1 MDTNNTHSPN
11 TESESRPSAL
21 KTLRRFFFVAWH
33 ASPFGAI
40 AQALLTLVHGCI
52 PIGVLWASKELVNL
66 IAAFLDEE
74 ADLNLETAAPWVAA
88 LVLLAMFRNIAGTC
102 DGYLQWKMRNLIGL
116 HQQGA
121 LLEATTHID
130 FAVFDRPQT
139 YDLIQRA
146 RQALGHRLT
155 NLLRFITE
163 IGQLCVTL
171 VGYGVLLWVADPLLV
186 LVVVLPALPS
196 AWIKVKTAE
205 SRYSHDYAAT
215 PVRRMMDYMLSL
227 LLGTSSG
234 QEVRLYG
241 LFNLL
246 FGRWRTNHEK
256 WKEESLAK
264 IWTEARGSIGTTI
277 AEMIAYAVA
286 IGILAA
292 RIVDGN
298 LTIGDYVILT
308 GTAAAFQGNLEGLLR
323 LIQNILE
330 DVPLLRDLHLLLER
344 GKTARTQSGT
354 ETFPQPLQSGVE
366 VRNLRFQYPGATDD
380 VLQDINFHVRPGEIV
395 SIVGV
400 NGAGKSTLIKLLLGL
415 YKPDAGTIHYDE
427 KNIAAIAPDQI
438 ALNCAAVFQDFARFR
453 RPIREELV
461 PGPPNFNIDDEALRR
476 VISAVGIEERFQTF
490 PRGLDTFLDPSLGEE
505 GEGAELSGG
514 EWQKVA
520 LARALVRNPQ
530 VLVLD
535 EPTAALDPQAEVE
548 LYQRFVELAA
558 GRMTFLISHRIG
570 SARLADRILVLD
582 SGRIVEDGTH
592 EALLAQDGLYARF
605 FQAQAHWYQSE

>member
-1 MDTNNTHSPN
+1 MDTNNIHSRN
-11 TESESRPSAL
+11 TASESRPSAL
-21 KTLRRFFFVAWH
+21 KTLRRFFFVAWR
-33 ASPFGAI
+33 ASRFGAI

-52 PIGVLWASKELVNL
+52 PIGILWASRELVNL
-66 IAAFLDEE
+66 IAVFLDEE
-74 ADLNLETAAPWVAA
+74 ADLNLETAAPWVVA

-102 DGYLQWKMRNLIGL
+102 DGYLQWKMKNLIGL

-130 FAVFDRPQT
+130 FAVFDQPQT

-155 NLLRFITE
+155 NLLRFLTE

-171 VGYGVLLWVADPLLV
+171 VGYGVILWVADPLLV
-186 LVVVLPALPS
+186 LVVLLPALPS
-196 AWIKVKTAE
+196 AWLKVKTAE
-205 SRYSHDYAAT
+205 RRYSHDYQAT

-227 LLGTSSG
+227 LLGTGSG

-246 FGRWRTNHEK
+246 FGRWRTNHQK

-264 IWTEARGSIGTTI
+264 IWTEARAFIGTTI
-277 AEMIAYAVA
+277 AEVIAYAVA

-292 RIVDGN
+292 RIVEGH
-298 LTIGDYVILT
+298 LTLGDYVVLT
-308 GTAAAFQGNLEGLLR
+308 GAAAFFQGDLEGLLR

-344 GKTARTQSGT
+344 GKTARSESGT
-354 ETFPQPLQSGVE
+354 ETFPQPLQHGLE

-380 VLQDINFHVRPGEIV
+380 VLQDINFQVRPGEIV

-415 YKPDAGTIHYDE
+415 YKPDAGTIRYDE
-427 KNIAAIAPDQI
+427 KNIASIAPEQI
-438 ALNCAAVFQDFARFR
+438 AVNCAAVFQDFARFR
-453 RPIREELV
+453 RPVREELV
-461 PGPPNFNIDDEALRR
+461 PGPPNFNIDDETLRR

-490 PRGLDTFLDPSLGEE
+490 PRGLDTFLDPSLGEA

-514 EWQKVA
+514 EWQKIA
-520 LARALVRNPQ
+520 LARALARNPQ

-592 EALLAQDGLYARF
+592 EALLARNGLYARF
-605 FQAQAHWYQSE
+605 FQAQAHWYQ

>member
-1 MDTNNTHSPN
+1 MNSDNTHSTN
-11 TESESRPSAL
+11 TEPESRRSAI
-21 KTLRRFFFVAWH
+21 KTLRRFFLIAWH
-33 ASPFGAI
+33 ASRFGAI
-40 AQALLTLVHGCI
+40 AQALLTLTHGCI
-52 PIGVLWASKELVNL
+52 PIGILWASKELVNL

-74 ADLNLETAAPWVAA
+74 ADLSLETAAPWVVA
-88 LVLLAMFRNIAGTC
+88 LVLLAMLRNIAGTC
-102 DGYLQWKMRNLIGL
+102 DGYLQWKMNNLIGL
-116 HQQGA
+116 DQQGA
-121 LLEATTHID
+121 LLEVTTHLD
-130 FAVFDRPQT
+130 FAVFDQSQT

-155 NLLRFITE
+155 NLLRFLTE
-163 IGQLCVTL
+163 VGQLCVTL
-171 VGYGVLLWVADPLLV
+171 VGYGVLLWLADPLLV
-186 LVVVLPALPS
+186 LVVALPALPS

-264 IWTEARGSIGTTI
+264 IWTEARASIGTTI

-298 LTIGDYVILT
+298 LTLGDYVVLT
-308 GTAAAFQGNLEGLLR
+308 GIAAFFQGDLEGLLR
-323 LIQNILE
+323 QIQKILE
-330 DVPLLRDLHLLLER
+330 DVPLLRDLDFLLER

-354 ETFPQPLQSGVE
+354 EIFPQPLQHGVE
-366 VRNLRFQYPGATDD
+366 VRNLRFQYPGATED

-415 YKPDAGTIHYDE
+415 YKPDDGTIRYDN
-427 KNIAAIAPDQI
+427 KNIAAIAPEQI

-453 RPIREELV
+453 RPVREELV
-461 PGPPNFNIDDEALRR
+461 PGPPDLHIDDEALRR

-514 EWQKVA
+514 EWQKIA

-530 VLVLD
+530 ILVLD

-605 FQAQAHWYQSE
+605 FQAQAHWYQ

>member
-11 TESESRPSAL
+11 TESESRPSAI
-21 KTLRRFFFVAWH
+21 KTLRRFFFVAWQV
-33 ASPFGAI
+33 SRFGAI
-40 AQALLTLVHGCI
+40 AQAFLTLVHGCI
-52 PIGVLWASKELVNL
+52 PIGILWASRELVNL
-66 IAAFLDEE
+66 ITAILAKEVDPS
-74 ADLNLETAAPWVAA
+74 LETAAPWIIA
-88 LVLLAMFRNIAGTC
+88 LALLATLRNIAGTC
-102 DGYLQWKMRNLIGL
+102 DGYLQWKMKNLIGL
-116 HQQGA
+116 HQQHL
-121 LLEATTHID
+121 LLEAATHIN
-130 FAVFDRPQT
+130 FAVFDQPQT

-155 NLLRFITE
+155 NLLRFLTE

-171 VGYGVLLWVADPLLV
+171 VGYGVLLWIADPLLV

-196 AWIKVKTAE
+196 AWLKVKAAE
-205 SRYSHDYAAT
+205 RRYSHDYEAT

-241 LFNLL
+241 LFGTL
-246 FGRWRTNHEK
+246 FGRWQTNHQK
-256 WKEESLAK
+256 WKKESLAK
-264 IWTEARGSIGTTI
+264 IWAEARASIGTTI
-277 AEMIAYAVA
+277 AEVITYAVA

-292 RIVDGN
+292 RIVDGH
-298 LTIGDYVILT
+298 LTLGDYVVLT
-308 GTAAAFQGNLEGLLR
+308 GAAAFFQGDLEGLLSQ
-323 LIQNILE
+323 IQNILE
-330 DVPLLRDLHLLLER
+330 DVPLLRDLHLFLER
-344 GKTARTQSGT
+344 AKTTRTQSGT
-354 ETFPQPLQSGVE
+354 EIFPQPLQHGVE
-366 VRNLRFQYPGATDD
+366 VRNLRFRYPGATDD
-380 VLQDINFHVRPGEIV
+380 VLQDINFHVRPGEII

-415 YKPDAGTIHYDE
+415 YQPDDGTIRYDDV
-427 KNIAAIAPDQI
+427 NIAAIAPEQI

-453 RPIREELV
+453 RPVREELV
-461 PGPPNFNIDDEALRR
+461 PGPPDLHINDEALWR
-476 VISAVGIEERFQTF
+476 VINEVSIGERFQTL
-490 PRGLDTFLDPSLGEE
+490 PHGLDTFLDPSLGEE

-582 SGRIVEDGTH
+582 EGRIIEDGTH
-592 EALLAQDGLYARF
+592 EALLARDGLYAKF
-605 FQAQAHWYQSE
+605 FEAQAHWYR

>member
-1 MDTNNTHSPN
+1 MDTNTGHSTN
-11 TESESRPSAL
+11 TESETRPSAI

-33 ASPFGAI
+33 ASRFGAI
-40 AQALLTLVHGCI
+40 AQALLTLTHGCI
-52 PIGVLWASKELVNL
+52 PIGILWASKELVNL
-66 IAAFLDEE
+66 IAAFLDQE
-74 ADLNLETAAPWVAA
+74 ADLRLETAAPWVAA
-88 LVLLAMFRNIAGTC
+88 LVLLAMLRNIAGTC
-102 DGYLQWKMRNLIGL
+102 DGYLQWKMNNLIGL

-121 LLEATTHID
+121 LLKATTHID
-130 FAVFDRPQT
+130 FAVFDQPQT

-155 NLLRFITE
+155 NLLRFLTE

-171 VGYGVLLWVADPLLV
+171 VGYGVMLWIADPLLV
-186 LVVVLPALPS
+186 LVVALPALPA

-264 IWTEARGSIGTTI
+264 IWTEAKASIGTTI

-286 IGILAA
+286 IGILAW

-298 LTIGDYVILT
+298 LTLGDYVILT
-308 GTAAAFQGNLEGLLR
+308 GTAAFFQGDLEGLLR
-323 LIQNILE
+323 QIQKILE

-344 GKTARTQSGT
+344 GETARTQSGT

-366 VRNLRFQYPGATDD
+366 VRNLRFQYPGGTDE

-415 YKPDAGTIHYDE
+415 YKPDAGTIRYDDT
-427 KNIAAIAPDQI
+427 NIAAIAPEQI

-453 RPIREELV
+453 RPVREELV
-461 PGPPNFNIDDEALRR
+461 PGPPNLHIDDEALRR
-476 VISAVGIEERFQTF
+476 VISAVGIEERFQTL
-490 PRGLDTFLDPSLGEE
+490 PRGLDTFLDPSLGEA

-592 EALLAQDGLYARF
+592 EALLAQEGLYARF
-605 FQAQAHWYQSE
+605 FQAQAHWYQ

>member
-1 MDTNNTHSPN
+1 MDSNNTHSPN
-11 TESESRPSAL
+11 TASDSRPSAV
-21 KTLRRFFFVAWH
+21 KTLRRFFFVAWRV
-33 ASPFGAI
+33 SPFGAI
-40 AQALLTLVHGCI
+40 AQSLLTLTHGCI
-52 PIGVLWASKELVNL
+52 PIGILWASRELVNL
-66 IAAFLDEE
+66 IAAFLDQE
-74 ADLNLETAAPWVAA
+74 ADLSLETAAPWVSA
-88 LVLLAMFRNIAGTC
+88 LVLLAMLRNIADTC
-102 DGYLQWKMRNLIGL
+102 DGYLQWKMKNLIGL

-130 FAVFDRPQT
+130 FSVFDQPQT

-155 NLLRFITE
+155 NLLRFLTE
-163 IGQLCVTL
+163 IGQICVTL

-186 LVVVLPALPS
+186 LVVVLPAFPS
-196 AWIKVKTAE
+196 AWLKVKTAE
-205 SRYSHDYAAT
+205 RRYSHDYEAT

-227 LLGTSSG
+227 LLGSSSG

-256 WKEESLAK
+256 WKKESLAK
-264 IWTEARGSIGTTI
+264 IWTEARASIGTTI
-277 AEMIAYAVA
+277 AEIIAYAIA

-292 RIVDGN
+292 RIVDGQ

-308 GTAAAFQGNLEGLLR
+308 GTAAAFQGNLEELLS

-330 DVPLLRDLHLLLER
+330 DVPLLRDLHSLLER

-354 ETFPQPLQSGVE
+354 ETFPQPLQYGVE

-415 YKPDAGTIHYDE
+415 YKPDAGTIRYDE
-427 KNIAAIAPDQI
+427 KNIAAIAPEQI

-453 RPIREELV
+453 RPVREELV
-461 PGPPNFNIDDEALRR
+461 PGPPNLHIDDEALWR
-476 VISAVGIEERFQTF
+476 VINAVGIEERFQTL

-530 VLVLD
+530 ILVLD

-570 SARLADRILVLD
+570 SARLANRILVLD

-592 EALLAQDGLYARF
+592 EALLARDGLYARF
-605 FQAQAHWYQSE
+605 FQAQAHWYR

>member
-1 MDTNNTHSPN
+1 MNTNNTHSTN
-11 TESESRPSAL
+11 TESESRPSAI
-21 KTLRRFFFVAWH
+21 KTLRRFFFIAWR
-33 ASPFGAI
+33 ASRFGAI
-40 AQALLTLVHGCI
+40 AQALLTLTHGCI
-52 PIGVLWASKELVNL
+52 PIGILWASKELVDL
-66 IAAFLDEE
+66 IAAFVNQE
-74 ADLNLETAAPWVAA
+74 ADLSFETAAPWVVT

-102 DGYLQWKMRNLIGL
+102 DGYLQWKMQNLIGL

-130 FAVFDRPQT
+130 FAVFDQPQT

-155 NLLRFITE
+155 NLLRFLTE
-163 IGQLCVTL
+163 VGQLCVTL
-171 VGYGVLLWVADPLLV
+171 VGYGVILWLADPLLV
-186 LVVVLPALPS
+186 LVVGLPALPS
-196 AWIKVKTAE
+196 AWLKIRAAE
-205 SRYSHDYAAT
+205 RRYSHDYEAT

-227 LLGTSSG
+227 LLGTASG

-264 IWTEARGSIGTTI
+264 IWTEARAFIGTTI

-298 LTIGDYVILT
+298 LTLGDYVILT
-308 GTAAAFQGNLEGLLR
+308 GIAAFFQGDLENLLR
-323 LIQNILE
+323 QIQKILE
-330 DVPLLRDLHLLLER
+330 DIPLLRDLHLLLER

-366 VRNLRFQYPGATDD
+366 VRNLRFQYPGGTDD
-380 VLQDINFHVRPGEIV
+380 VLEDINFHVRPGEIV

-415 YKPDAGTIHYDE
+415 YKPDAGTIRYDE
-427 KNIAAIAPDQI
+427 KNITAIAPDQM

-453 RPIREELV
+453 RPVREELV
-461 PGPPNFNIDDEALRR
+461 PGPPNLHIDDETLRR
-476 VISAVGIEERFQTF
+476 VINAVGLEERFQTF

-530 VLVLD
+530 ILVLD

-592 EALLAQDGLYARF
+592 EALLAREGLYARF
-605 FQAQAHWYQSE
+605 FQAQAHWYQ

>member
-1 MDTNNTHSPN
+1 MVSENTHTSN
-11 TESESRPSAL
+11 SESETRPSTI

-33 ASPFGAI
+33 ASRFGAI
-40 AQALLTLVHGCI
+40 AQALLTLTHGCI
-52 PIGVLWASKELVNL
+52 PIGILWASRELVNL

-74 ADLNLETAAPWVAA
+74 ADLSLETAAPWVVA

-130 FAVFDRPQT
+130 FSVFDQPQT

-155 NLLRFITE
+155 NLLRFLTE

-171 VGYGVLLWVADPLLV
+171 VGYGVILWVADPLLV

-205 SRYSHDYAAT
+205 RRYSHDYAAT

-227 LLGTSSG
+227 LLGTASG

-246 FGRWRTNHEK
+246 FGRWRTNHQK

-264 IWTEARGSIGTTI
+264 IWVEARASIGTTI

-292 RIVDGN
+292 RIVDGQ
-298 LTIGDYVILT
+298 LTLGDYVILT
-308 GTAAAFQGNLEGLLR
+308 GIAAFFQGDLEGLLR

-354 ETFPQPLQSGVE
+354 ETFPQPLQHGLE

-380 VLQDINFHVRPGEIV
+380 VLQDINFQVRPGEIV

-415 YKPDAGTIHYDE
+415 YKPDAGTIRYDE
-427 KNIAAIAPDQI
+427 KNIAAIAPEQL

-453 RPIREELV
+453 RPVREELV
-461 PGPPNFNIDDEALRR
+461 PGPPNFHIDDEALRR

-514 EWQKVA
+514 EWQKIA
-520 LARALVRNPQ
+520 LARALVRDPQ

-582 SGRIVEDGTH
+582 EGRIVEDGTH
-592 EALLAQDGLYARF
+592 EALLARDGLYARF
-605 FQAQAHWYQSE
+605 FQAQAHWYQ

>member
-1 MDTNNTHSPN
+1 MNSNNTHATN
-11 TESESRPSAL
+11 TESRPSVI

-33 ASPFGAI
+33 ASRFGAI
-40 AQALLTLVHGCI
+40 AQALLTLTHGCI
-52 PIGVLWASKELVNL
+52 PIGILWASKELVNL

-74 ADLNLETAAPWVAA
+74 ADLNLETAAPWVVA
-88 LVLLAMFRNIAGTC
+88 LVLLAMLRNIAGTC
-102 DGYLQWKMRNLIGL
+102 DGYLQWKMKNLIGL

-130 FAVFDRPQT
+130 FAVFDQPQT

-155 NLLRFITE
+155 NLLRFLTE

-171 VGYGVLLWVADPLLV
+171 VGYGVLLWIADPLLL
-186 LVVVLPALPS
+186 LVVVLPSLPS
-196 AWIKVKTAE
+196 VWLKVKAAE

-215 PVRRMMDYMLSL
+215 PVRRMMDYTLSL

-246 FGRWRTNHEK
+246 FGRWRTNHQK

-264 IWTEARGSIGTTI
+264 IWTEARAYIGTTI
-277 AEMIAYAVA
+277 AEVIAYAVA

-292 RIVDGN
+292 RIVDGQ
-298 LTIGDYVILT
+298 LTLGDYVMLT
-308 GTAAAFQGNLEGLLR
+308 GIAAFFQGDLEGLLR
-323 LIQNILE
+323 QIQNILE

-344 GKTARTQSGT
+344 GKTARTESGT
-354 ETFPQPLQSGVE
+354 DPFPQPLQHGVE
-366 VRNLRFQYPGATDD
+366 VQNLRFQYPGATDD

-415 YKPDAGTIHYDE
+415 YKPDDGTIRYDD
-427 KNIAAIAPDQI
+427 KNIAAIAPEQI

-453 RPIREELV
+453 RPVREELV
-461 PGPPNFNIDDEALRR
+461 PGPPNFQINDEALWR
-476 VISAVGIEERFQTF
+476 VINAVGIEERFQTL

-530 VLVLD
+530 ILVLD

-592 EALLAQDGLYARF
+592 EALLARDGLYARF
-605 FQAQAHWYQSE
+605 FQAQAHWYQ

>member
-1 MDTNNTHSPN
+1 MDTNTIHAPN
-11 TESESRPSAL
+11 TASESRPSAL
-21 KTLRRFFFVAWH
+21 KTLRRFFFVAWR
-33 ASPFGAI
+33 ASRFGAI
-40 AQALLTLVHGCI
+40 AQALMTLTHGCI
-52 PIGVLWASKELVNL
+52 PIGILWASRELVNL

-74 ADLNLETAAPWVAA
+74 ADLNLETAAPWVVA
-88 LVLLAMFRNIAGTC
+88 LVLLAMLRNIAGTC
-102 DGYLQWKMRNLIGL
+102 DGYLQWKMKNLIGL

-130 FAVFDRPQT
+130 FAVFDQPQT

-155 NLLRFITE
+155 NLLRFLTE

-171 VGYGVLLWVADPLLV
+171 AGYGVILWVADPLLV
-186 LVVVLPALPS
+186 LVVALPALPS
-196 AWIKVKTAE
+196 AWLKVKTAE
-205 SRYSHDYAAT
+205 RRYSHDYAAT

-264 IWTEARGSIGTTI
+264 IWTEARASIGTTI

-292 RIVDGN
+292 RIVDGQ
-298 LTIGDYVILT
+298 LTIGDYVVLT
-308 GTAAAFQGNLEGLLR
+308 WTAAAFQGNMEELLR

-344 GKTARTQSGT
+344 GKTTRSESGT
-354 ETFPQPLQSGVE
+354 ETFPQPLQHGLE
-366 VRNLRFQYPGATDD
+366 VHNLRFQYPGATDD
-380 VLQDINFHVRPGEIV
+380 VLQDINFQVRPGEIV

-415 YKPDAGTIHYDE
+415 YKPDAGTIRYDE
-427 KNIAAIAPDQI
+427 KNIAAIAPEQI

-453 RPIREELV
+453 RPVREELV
-461 PGPPNFNIDDEALRR
+461 PGPPNFHIDDAALRR

-514 EWQKVA
+514 EWQKIA
-520 LARALVRNPQ
+520 LARALVRDPQ

-582 SGRIVEDGTH
+582 EGRIVEDGTH
-592 EALLAQDGLYARF
+592 EALLARDGLYARF
-605 FQAQAHWYQSE
+605 FQAQAHWYQ

>member
-1 MDTNNTHSPN
+1 MNTDNTHATN
-11 TESESRPSAL
+11 AESEPRPSAL
-21 KTLRRFFFVAWH
+21 KTLRRFFFVSWR
-33 ASPFGAI
+33 ASPLGAI
-40 AQALLTLVHGCI
+40 TQAFLTLVHGSI
-52 PIGVLWASKELVNL
+52 PIGILWASKELVNL

-74 ADLNLETAAPWVAA
+74 ADLSLETAAPWVVA
-88 LVLLAMFRNIAGTC
+88 LVLLAILRNIAGSC
-102 DGYLQWKMRNLIGL
+102 DGYLQWKMKNLIGL

-130 FAVFDRPQT
+130 FAVFDQPQT

-155 NLLRFITE
+155 NILRFLTE

-171 VGYGVLLWVADPLLV
+171 VGYGVLLWLADPLLV
-186 LVVVLPALPS
+186 LVVVLPSLPS
-196 AWIKVKTAE
+196 AWLKVKTAE
-205 SRYSHDYAAT
+205 RRYSHDYAAT

-227 LLGTSSG
+227 LLGSSSG

-246 FGRWRTNHEK
+246 FGRWRTNHQK

-264 IWTEARGSIGTTI
+264 IWVEARASIGTTI
-277 AEMIAYAVA
+277 AEIIAYAIA

-292 RIVDGN
+292 RIVDGQ

-308 GTAAAFQGNLEGLLR
+308 GTAAAFQGNMEELLF
-323 LIQNILE
+323 LTQNILE

-354 ETFPQPLQSGVE
+354 ETFPKPLQHGVE
-366 VRNLRFQYPGATDD
+366 MRNLSFQYPGSTDN
-380 VLQDINFHVRPGEIV
+380 VLEDINFHVRPGEIV

-415 YKPDAGTIHYDE
+415 YKPDNGTIRYDE
-427 KNIAAIAPDQI
+427 KNIASIAPEQI

-453 RPIREELV
+453 RPVREELV
-461 PGPPNFNIDDEALRR
+461 PGPPNFEIDDDALRD
-476 VISAVGIEERFQTF
+476 VINAVGIGDRFQTL

-530 VLVLD
+530 ILVLD

-582 SGRIVEDGTH
+582 AGRIVEDGTH
-592 EALLAQDGLYARF
+592 EALLAREGLYARF
-605 FQAQAHWYQSE
+605 FQAQAHWYQ

>member
-1 MDTNNTHSPN
+1 MDTNNTHSHN
-11 TESESRPSAL
+11 TEPESRPSAL

-33 ASPFGAI
+33 ASRFGAI

-52 PIGVLWASKELVNL
+52 PIGILWASKELVNL

-380 VLQDINFHVRPGEIV
+380 VLKDINFQVRPGEIV

-415 YKPDAGTIHYDE
+415 YKPDAGTIRYDE

-453 RPIREELV
+453 RPVREELV

-476 VISAVGIEERFQTF
+476 VIRAVGIEERFQTF

-582 SGRIVEDGTH
+582 AGRIVEDGTH
-592 EALLAQDGLYARF
+592 ETLLARNGRYAQF
-605 FQAQAHWYQSE
+605 FRAQAHWYQ

>member
-1 MDTNNTHSPN
+1 MNTDNTHSAN
-11 TESESRPSAL
+11 TESESRPSAI

-33 ASPFGAI
+33 ASRFGAI
-40 AQALLTLVHGCI
+40 AQALLTLTHGCI
-52 PIGVLWASKELVNL
+52 PIGILWASRELVNL

-74 ADLNLETAAPWVAA
+74 ADLNLETAAPWVVA

-130 FAVFDRPQT
+130 FSVFDQPQT

-155 NLLRFITE
+155 NLLRFLTE

-171 VGYGVLLWVADPLLV
+171 VGYGVILWVADPLLV
-186 LVVVLPALPS
+186 LVVALPALPS

-205 SRYSHDYAAT
+205 RRYSHDYAAT

-227 LLGTSSG
+227 LLGTASG

-246 FGRWRTNHEK
+246 FGRWRTNHQK

-264 IWTEARGSIGTTI
+264 IWVEARASIGTTI

-292 RIVDGN
+292 RIVEGQ
-298 LTIGDYVILT
+298 LTLGDYVILT
-308 GTAAAFQGNLEGLLR
+308 GIAAFFQGDLEGLLR

-344 GKTARTQSGT
+344 GKTARSESGT
-354 ETFPQPLQSGVE
+354 ETFPQPLQHGLE

-380 VLQDINFHVRPGEIV
+380 VLQDINFQVRPGEIV

-415 YKPDAGTIHYDE
+415 YKPDDGTIRYDE
-427 KNIAAIAPDQI
+427 KNIAAIAPEQL

-453 RPIREELV
+453 RPVREELV
-461 PGPPNFNIDDEALRR
+461 PGPPNFRIDDAALRR

-514 EWQKVA
+514 EWQKIA
-520 LARALVRNPQ
+520 LARALVRDPQ

-582 SGRIVEDGTH
+582 EGRIVEDGTH
-592 EALLAQDGLYARF
+592 EALLARDGLYARF
-605 FQAQAHWYQSE
+605 FQAQAHWYQ

>member
-1 MDTNNTHSPN
+1 MHTDNTHAAN
-11 TESESRPSAL
+11 TESESRPSAI

-33 ASPFGAI
+33 ASRFGAI
-40 AQALLTLVHGCI
+40 AQALLTLTHGCI
-52 PIGVLWASKELVNL
+52 PIGILWASKELVDL

-74 ADLNLETAAPWVAA
+74 ADLNLETAAPWVVA
-88 LVLLAMFRNIAGTC
+88 LVLLAMLRNIASTC
-102 DGYLQWKMRNLIGL
+102 DGYLQWKMKNLIGL

-130 FAVFDRPQT
+130 FAVFDQPET

-155 NLLRFITE
+155 NLLRFLTE

-171 VGYGVLLWVADPLLV
+171 VGYGVLLWLADPLLV

-196 AWIKVKTAE
+196 AWLKVKTAE
-205 SRYSHDYAAT
+205 RRYSHDYAAT

-227 LLGTSSG
+227 LLGSSSG

-264 IWTEARGSIGTTI
+264 IWVEARASIGTTI

-292 RIVDGN
+292 RIVDGQ

-308 GTAAAFQGNLEGLLR
+308 GTAAAFQGNMEELLR
-323 LIQNILE
+323 AIQKILE

-354 ETFPQPLQSGVE
+354 ETFPQPLQHGLE

-380 VLQDINFHVRPGEIV
+380 VLQDINFQVRPGEIV

-415 YKPDAGTIHYDE
+415 YKPDAGTIRYDE
-427 KNIAAIAPDQI
+427 KNIAAIAPEQI

-453 RPIREELV
+453 RPVREELV
-461 PGPPNFNIDDEALRR
+461 PGPPNFQIDDEALRR

-490 PRGLDTFLDPSLGEE
+490 PRGLDTFLDTSLGEE

-514 EWQKVA
+514 EWQKIA

-530 VLVLD
+530 ILVLD

-582 SGRIVEDGTH
+582 EGRIVEDGTH
-592 EALLAQDGLYARF
+592 EALLARDGLYARF
-605 FQAQAHWYQSE
+605 FQAQAHWYQ